1 MTESNFQIHRLPAAL
16 SSRCTRAIFLDFDG
30 VLHQPRAIAGAKPPL
45 TPQEIQAG
53 WPQTFCHLGLLKS
66 LLEGHSDIAVIVSSS
81 WRLFLTDVELGEL
94 LAPIEHW
101 YGGSTGDRR
110 LGRDAAIKEWL
121 VVNGITNYL
130 VLDDVKTFFPGDWPQ
145 LLLCNSALGLSDPL
159 VYSKLKQWINPGLED
174 DAETSPL
181 CSETVVAPVLSTAG

>member
-1 MTESNFQIHRLPAAL
+1 MTERNLQIHRLPTEL
-16 SSRCTRAIFLDFDG
+16 KRRCTRVIFLDFDG
-30 VLHQPRAIAGAKPPL
+30 VLHQPRAIAGAMPPL

-53 WPQTFCHLGLLKS
+53 WPQTFCHLGLLKN

-81 WRLFLTDVELGEL
+81 WRLFLTEVELGEL
-94 LAPIEHW
+94 LAPIEYW

-159 VYSKLKQWINPGLED
+159 VYSELKRWINAAPLEESVE
-174 DAETSPL
+174 ASLSCETF
-181 CSETVVAPVLSTAG
+181 